1 METSP
6 AKNNGYSAV
15 SVQLLSNSGL
25 LILFIFLVLG
35 IWNNITAVVILLS
48 ILFAA
53 VGIAKFWSHYSL
65 RNVYYERLLSE
76 SRTFQGEN
84 VQLTIRVSN
93 NKLLPLA
100 WLDINDKLPTELPIL
115 IAANEESLKSTPI
128 ISIALSGYKRASW
141 HYHINCNKRGYYKFG
156 PVSLHSGDIFGF
168 YPRSVII
175 PDSDHLIV
183 YPRIFSLDNLE
194 LPTHQPLGELKAQY
208 RIFQD
213 PTRTIGVREY
223 IPGDPFN
230 HINWKATAR
239 HQQLQVKEFEPS
251 TTLQN
256 IIWLGVDS
264 FAGNEKKEPHNDFEW
279 AISTVASIANYLIN
293 NGSALGFFTNT
304 DLAQSKIPIT
314 LMPGTSPQHMINI
327 LEILAKITL
336 KPIDTLE
343 TLINQRK
350 GILPWGA
357 TLIFIVSEVSN
368 KLTRT
373 LDALNKS
380 GYQVVLLQIGKMT
393 LKTESHCYTTYKI
406 RTYGDI
412 TRQKASLIL
421 EKIL

>member
-6 AKNNGYSAV
+6 TERDDYSAV
-15 SVQLLSNSGL
+15 SVQLLSHSGL
-25 LILFIFLVLG
+25 IILFIFLILG

-65 RNVYYERLLSE
+65 RNVFYERLLSE

-84 VQLTIRVSN
+84 IQLTIRVSN

-115 IAANEESLKSTPI
+115 LAANEESLKSTHI

-141 HYHINCNKRGYYKFG
+141 HYKINCNKRGYYKFG
-156 PVSLHSGDIFGF
+156 PANLHSGDIFGF

-183 YPRIFSLDNLE
+183 YPRIFSLDSLE
-194 LPTHQPLGELKAQY
+194 LPTRQPLGELKAQY

-264 FAGNEKKEPHNDFEW
+264 FAGSEKKKANDDFEW

-293 NGSALGFFTNT
+293 KGAALGFFTNT
-304 DLAQSKIPIT
+304 NLARSNNPIT
-314 LMPGTSPQHMINI
+314 VMPGTSPQHMVHI
-327 LEILAKITL
+327 LEILARITL

-343 TLINQRK
+343 TLINKQK
-350 GILPWGA
+350 GVLPWGA
-357 TLIFIVSEVSN
+357 TLIFIVSEISN
-368 KLTRT
+368 RISRILED
-373 LDALNKS
+373 LSKS
-380 GYQVVLLQIGKMT
+380 GYQVVLIQTGNMT
-393 LKTESHCYTTYKI
+393 LKTGSHNYTTYTIK
-406 RTYGDI
+406 TYGDI
-412 TRQKASLIL
+412 TRQNASLVL
-421 EKIL
+421 EKVA